1 MNDWVTDFT
10 WPRLNNMQREYDR
23 EFQWSEIRKLFSNM
37 KTMMSMSVTVNLII
51 FPNLERNW
59 LAVKATSTIIT
70 PD

>member
-10 WPRLNNMQREYDR
+10 WPRLNNMQREEDR
-23 EFQWSEIRKLFSNM
+23 EFQWSEIRKLFSHM

-51 FPNLERNW
+51 FSNLERNW